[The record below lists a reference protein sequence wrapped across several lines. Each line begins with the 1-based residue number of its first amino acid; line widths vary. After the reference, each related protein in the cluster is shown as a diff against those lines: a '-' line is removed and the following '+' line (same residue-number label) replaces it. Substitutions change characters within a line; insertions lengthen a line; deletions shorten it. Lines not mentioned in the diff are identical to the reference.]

1 MEVCYRSSLE
11 PKCPYKL
18 DPKCT
23 PIKKVPT
30 SQNLKLRK
38 KASSSFFCFFPLER
52 FLFLNLTKFTC
63 PAKHR
68 STRKTSFHS
77 IQLAT
82 IIKIKITAKVWAQKQ
97 NIDKNTLAKEIK
109 GRRSHLRVSGVSNDL
124 PFLRLQKPRLDKN
137 KLGPFGVCKLA
148 KTRKTQ
154 ESGLVTRNMS
164 NPALFFDFSSH

>member
-1 MEVCYRSSLE
+1 MQVGSLLNLPLRSPVKVALASVVNMEVCYRSSLE

-38 KASSSFFCFFPLER
+38 KASSSFCFFPLER

-68 STRKTSFHS
+68 STRKTSFRS
-77 IQLAT
+77 FQWAT
-82 IIKIKITAKVWAQKQ
+82 IIKIKITAKVWAHKQ
-97 NIDKNTLAKEIK
+97 NIDNHTLAKEK
-109 GRRSHLRVSGVSNDL
+109 
-124 PFLRLQKPRLDKN
+124 KPARARAYTK
-137 KLGPFGVCKLA
+137 
-148 KTRKTQ
+148 
-154 ESGLVTRNMS
+154 
-164 NPALFFDFSSH
+164 